1 MSESNRPPFF
11 PMMIN
16 LSGRKVL
23 IAGGG
28 FVASRRALTLLKC
41 GAAVTAVSPKFSPQF
56 PAETYRI
63 NRAFLPEDIIPGLAL
78 VVAATNDRAT
88 NHEIHRLAESLGI
101 PVNVADSQ
109 EECSF
114 FFPSLINS
122 GSIGVSVCSAGQSSS
137 LTRRLSDRLRKVW
150 PIWITEENNRK
161 IR

>member
-23 IAGGG
+23 VVGGG
-28 FVASRRALTLLKC
+28 IVASRRALTLKKC
-41 GAAVTAVSPKFSPQF
+41 GANIIAVSPKFSPQF
-56 PAETYRI
+56 PSGTLRI
-63 NRAFLPEDIIPGLAL
+63 ERAFVPEDVTSDLAL
-78 VVAATNDRAT
+78 VIAATDNRMT
-88 NHEIHRLAESLGI
+88 NHEVYLMAESLGL
-101 PVNVADSQ
+101 PVNVADCK

-122 GSIGVSVCSAGQSSS
+122 GNVGVSVCSAGESSS
-137 LTRRLSDRLRKVW
+137 LTHRLSDRLREVW

-161 IR
+161 IH